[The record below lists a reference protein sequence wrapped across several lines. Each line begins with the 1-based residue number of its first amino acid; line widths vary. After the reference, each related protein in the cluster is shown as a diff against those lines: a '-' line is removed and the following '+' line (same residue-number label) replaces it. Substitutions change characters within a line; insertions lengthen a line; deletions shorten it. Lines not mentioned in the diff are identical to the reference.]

1 MNSYLHHIKL
11 GALAPAALVAF
22 SMSAAAAFEVG
33 DKIGLSISEIAKGL
47 ENSGYDIREIEV
59 KTDRIEAEV
68 TIEGE
73 KLEIKIDPL
82 TGLVTRIED
91 D

>member
-1 MNSYLHHIKL
+1 MIPYIRYAKL
-11 GALAPAALVAF
+11 GLLAPAALLAF
-22 SMSAAAAFEVG
+22 SITASADYQVG
-33 DKIGLSISEIAKGL
+33 DKIGMSISDIAKGL
-47 ENSGYDIREIEV
+47 ENNGYDIREIEV
-59 KTDRIEAEV
+59 KADRIEAEV

-82 TGLVTRIED
+82 SGLVTRIED